1 MIEYFRSEGGR
12 LFQAESF
19 IEGCWI
25 NVIDPRPEELERLS
39 LEHHIPI
46 EYLSAPLDL
55 DERPHFE
62 KDDGIIS
69 IIMQTSYPLGEH
81 SDIPY
86 DTVPLGIIHTDRCI
100 LTVCTQ
106 INPVLHEIKNG
117 RLRQVSTVKKNR
129 FTLQIFLRTAQRFL
143 IDLRQINKQVDLVED
158 RLETST
164 RNKELLDLLKIE
176 KSLVYFKTAV
186 KANELMME
194 RVKRDRVF
202 EIYPDDQELLDDV
215 IIENLQA
222 IEMTD
227 ITTNILSSM
236 MGTFAS
242 VISNNVNAV
251 VKLLTTTTILI
262 AIPTLVTGIFGMN
275 VPIPLLHNP
284 NGFLWVVG
292 IAVVLDLIVAVIFW
306 RLKWF

>member
-1 MIEYFRSEGGR
+1 MIEYFRSLGGKLVR
-12 LFQAESF
+12 IDHF

-25 NVIDPRPEELERLS
+25 NVVEPSTEELEHLS
-39 LEHHIPI
+39 REYGIPMD
-46 EYLSAPLDL
+46 YLSAPLDL

-62 KDDGIIS
+62 KEDGIIS
-69 IIMQTSYPLGEH
+69 IVMQTSYPLGEH

-86 DTVPLGIIHTDRCI
+86 DTIPLGIVHTDHCI
-100 LTVCTQ
+100 LTLCPME
-106 INPVLHEIKNG
+106 NPVLREIKNG
-117 RLRQVSTVKKNR
+117 RLRHVSTAKKNR
-129 FTLQIFLRTAQRFL
+129 FTLQIFLRAAQRFL
-143 IDLRQINKQVDLVED
+143 VDLRQINKQVDLVED

-164 RNKELLDLLKIE
+164 RNKELLDLLKLE

-202 EIYPDDQELLDDV
+202 EMYPDDQELLNDV
-215 IIENLQA
+215 IVENLQA

-227 ITTNILSSM
+227 ITTNILTSM

-251 VKLLTTTTILI
+251 VRLLTTTTILL
-262 AIPTLVTGIFGMN
+262 AIPTLVSSVFGMN
-275 VPIPLLHNP
+275 VPLPWHNDP
-284 NGFLWVVG
+284 KAFFWVMG
-292 IAVVLDLIVAVIFW
+292 LALGLSGLVAMAFW